1 MHLHSHPDYQFSH
14 PPTKLVRARKRAD
27 ESHWEVLL
35 CARRYHFAP
44 ILAEDKYDGA
54 QMTLQP
60 GFQMQ
65 IDLLRPFSRGSVGL
79 RSADP
84 HDDPVSLFNYFQDR
98 RDMEQMVDAYRTGK
112 ETRLFEPFIYEN
124 DHFTKTGSGQT

>member
-1 MHLHSHPDYQFSH
+1 
-14 PPTKLVRARKRAD
+14 
-27 ESHWEVLL
+27 
-35 CARRYHFAP
+35 
-44 ILAEDKYDGA
+44 
-54 QMTLQP
+54 MTLQP

-98 RDMEQMVDAYRTGK
+98 RDMEQMVDAYHTGMELLNQPSFDAYRSRPAIAAPGHPQETDEVLLLYPHNRIPRFCLFSQQLQLERSVLPRSAQDRT
-112 ETRLFEPFIYEN
+112 ERSN
-124 DHFTKTGSGQT
+124 